1 MPTRGRTKREAK
13 VKTKVSNK
21 KVWLGVMIVTF
32 NVIALLALTFLIIEL
47 NYGMDVISFIVE
59 NLSRVIFVVASVIFL
74 SALTFGYIRYD
85 CQELLENLSRLIE
98 VLVLLDLSMFC
109 SSLIGKYIDPNAR
122 PFAFFALM
130 CATVLNRK
138 GAIFFN
144 VINALLIFIIDIN
157 INLAGSAAAYD
168 QIWQYCAG
176 LLISFCSGTLVV
188 FFMRSIKTRL
198 KSILLV
204 FLLLIPIEIIVGI
217 MEVLFSGESGGTT
230 SYILFAYGAFGAFV
244 SVVMYM
250 VLLPVFEFVFSELT
264 VFRLRELTAPDA
276 KLIKKLKTEAPGT
289 YNHSVVVAQ
298 LAEAC
303 ANAIGDDSELARA
316 AAYYHDVGKLRNP
329 EMFTENQADYNM
341 HNELS
346 PELSADIIRS
356 HAKDGA
362 KLIKKHHLPEFF
374 ADIAVQHHGTL
385 PIKYFYAKALKMS
398 DGEVNLATFSYTG
411 PTPQSRI
418 AAIIMIADAAE
429 AACRSSKDR
438 SAAKVQEIVNG
449 LIEERINLGQ
459 FEDCDITMRQLSIIS
474 HTIAQSLSGVYHS
487 RIEYPK
493 IKIGKKG

>member
-1 MPTRGRTKREAK
+1 M
-13 VKTKVSNK
+13 KTKLSNK
-21 KVWLGVMIVTF
+21 KMWLGAMIVAF
-32 NVIALLALTFLIIEL
+32 NVIALLALTFLMIEI
-47 NYGMDVISFIVE
+47 NYGMDVISFIVD
-59 NLSRVIFVVASVIFL
+59 NLSRIIFVVASVTFL
-74 SALTFGYIRYD
+74 SALTFGYIRFD

-98 VLVLLDLSMFC
+98 VLALLDISVFMSFIL
-109 SSLIGKYIDPNAR
+109 GKYIDPNAR
-122 PFAFFALM
+122 PFGFFALM
-130 CATVLNRK
+130 CATILNRK

-144 VINALLIFIIDIN
+144 VINALLIFVLDVN
-157 INLAGSAAAYD
+157 VNLGSITANV

-176 LLISFCSGTLVV
+176 LLMSFCSGTLVV
-188 FFMRSIKTRL
+188 FFMRSVKTRIQ
-198 KSILLV
+198 SILLV
-204 FLLLIPIEIIVGI
+204 FLLLIPIELIIGV
-217 MEVLFSGESGGTT
+217 MEVLFGETSGDAS
-230 SYILFAYGAFGAFV
+230 SYMLFAYGAFGAFI
-244 SVVMYM
+244 SVVLYM
-250 VLLPVFEFVFSELT
+250 ILLPVFEFVFSELT
-264 VFRLRELTAPDA
+264 VFRLRELTSPDA

-362 KLIKKHHLPEFF
+362 KLIKKNHLPEFF
-374 ADIAVQHHGTL
+374 ADIAIQHHGTL
-385 PIKYFYAKALKMS
+385 PIKYFYAKALKMT
-398 DGEVNLATFSYTG
+398 DGEINIATFSYTG

-429 AACRSSKDR
+429 AACRSLKDR
-438 SAAKVQEIVNG
+438 SAANVQALVNS
-449 LIEERINLGQ
+449 LIEERINLDQ
-459 FEDCDITMRQLSIIS
+459 FDNCDITMRQLSIIS

-493 IKIGKKG
+493 IKISKREQNV

>member
-1 MPTRGRTKREAK
+1 M
-13 VKTKVSNK
+13 KTKVSNK
-21 KVWLGVMIVTF
+21 KVWLGAMIVLL
-32 NVIALLALTFLIIEL
+32 NVVALLALTFLMIEL
-47 NYGMDVISFIVE
+47 NYGRDVISFIVS
-59 NLSRVIFVVASVIFL
+59 NLSRIIFVVASVTFL
-74 SALTFGYIRYD
+74 LALTFGYIRID
-85 CQELLENLSRLIE
+85 CQELLENLSKLVE
-98 VLVLLDLSMFC
+98 VMVLLDISVFC
-109 SSLIGKYIDPNAR
+109 SSLLGKYIDPNAR

-130 CATVLNRK
+130 CATVLNRRS
-138 GAIFFN
+138 AIFFN
-144 VINALLIFIIDIN
+144 VINALLIFVIDIN
-157 INLAGSAAAYD
+157 VNLVGSTAAYT

-176 LLISFCSGTLVV
+176 LLICFCSGTLVV
-188 FFMRSIKTRL
+188 FFMRNVKTRIQ
-198 KSILLV
+198 SILLV
-204 FLLLIPIEIIVGI
+204 FLLLIPIELIIGI
-217 MEVLFSGESGGTT
+217 MEVLFSGDAMGDTT
-230 SYILFAYGAFGAFV
+230 YILFAYGAFGA
-244 SVVMYM
+244 VVCVMLRRPPRPAL
-250 VLLPVFEFVFSELT
+250 VPFSSLLR

-303 ANAIGDDSELARA
+303 ANAIGEDSELARA

-329 EMFTENQADYNM
+329 DMFTENQADYNM
-341 HNELS
+341 HDELS

-356 HAKDGA
+356 HARDGA

-385 PIKYFYAKALKMS
+385 PIKYFYAKALRMT
-398 DGEVNLATFSYTG
+398 DGEVNLSTFSYHG

-438 SAAKVQEIVNG
+438 SSAKVQAIVNG

-493 IKIGKKG
+493 IKIGNKG

>member
-1 MPTRGRTKREAK
+1 M
-13 VKTKVSNK
+13 KTKLNNK
-21 KVWLGVMIVTF
+21 KVWLGAMIVTF
-32 NVIALLALTFLIIEL
+32 NVIALLALTFLMIEI
-47 NYGMDVISFIVE
+47 NYGMGVIEFIVD
-59 NLSRVIFVVASVIFL
+59 NLSRIIFVVASVAFL
-74 SALTFGYIRYD
+74 SALSFGYIRFD

-98 VLVLLDLSMFC
+98 VLVLLDISVFA

-122 PFAFFALM
+122 PFGFFALM

-144 VINALLIFIIDIN
+144 VINALLIFVFDVN
-157 INLAGSAAAYD
+157 VNLVGSITANE

-188 FFMRSIKTRL
+188 FFMRNIKTRL
-198 KSILLV
+198 QSILLV
-204 FLLLIPIEIIVGI
+204 FHLLVPIELIIGV
-217 MEVLFSGESGGTT
+217 MEVLFGETAADISP
-230 SYILFAYGAFGAFV
+230 YMLFAYGAFGAFL
-244 SVVMYM
+244 SVVLYM
-250 VLLPVFEFVFSELT
+250 ILLPVFEFVFSELT
-264 VFRLRELTAPDA
+264 VFRLRELTSPEA

-303 ANAIGDDSELARA
+303 ANAIGDDAELARA

-362 KLIKKHHLPEFF
+362 KLIKKNHLPEFF

-385 PIKYFYAKALKMS
+385 PIKYFYAKALKMT
-398 DGEVNLATFSYTG
+398 DGEINMATFSYTG
-411 PTPQSRI
+411 PTPESRI

-429 AACRSSKDR
+429 AACRSLKDR
-438 SAAKVQEIVNG
+438 SAANVQALVNS
-449 LIEERINLGQ
+449 LIEERINLDQ
-459 FEDCDITMRQLSIIS
+459 FDNCDITMRQLSIIS
-474 HTIAQSLSGVYHS
+474 HTISQSLSGVYHS

-493 IKIGKKG
+493 IKISKREQNV